1 MTSSLVFVYIG
12 KQLFTGKCRIG
23 AACIFPLVP
32 FCLHFVYRQF
42 LFVYMQG
49 ADISFLFRFYF
60 LFVSFGYS
68 KLDTGYLMLDIG
80 YWMLKNGILIRVRVN
95 R

>member
-1 MTSSLVFVYIG
+1 
-12 KQLFTGKCRIG
+12 
-23 AACIFPLVP
+23 
-32 FCLHFVYRQF
+32 
-42 LFVYMQG
+42 MQG